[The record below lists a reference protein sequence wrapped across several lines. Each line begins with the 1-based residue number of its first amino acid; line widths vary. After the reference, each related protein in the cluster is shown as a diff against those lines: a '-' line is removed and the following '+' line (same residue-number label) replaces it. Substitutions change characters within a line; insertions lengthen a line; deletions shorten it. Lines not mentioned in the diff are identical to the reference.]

1 MKNSMFKAIATL
13 ACAAALTA
21 CGGGA
26 KNNDTTPLPPQP
38 AYAVVVDNEPGGSSA
53 PVVATGDLVTFS
65 YTGWLYDETKTDKK
79 GVQFETSVVDSVDKP
94 LTMTVGVGTRIAG
107 WDKALTGMQ
116 AGGSRLVI
124 IPSNMAFGPVD
135 VKDSTGK
142 VIVPASTSVVYE
154 LKVHSFSTLPS
165 PIPPQ
170 PAFTKTDLV
179 TGTGT
184 AAAAKN
190 LVTIRYTGWLYDN
203 TKTDNKGAEFFDAY
217 SGQAF
222 SFLLGVDS
230 RIAGWDQGIVGMQ
243 VGGKRRLL
251 IPASMAWA
259 QYGLKDNATGT
270 FRVPPSTAVVYEIEV
285 TAINATPPAQT
296 AQPEFK
302 AIDVVEGN
310 NSSLVAAAG
319 NILTVHY
326 SGYLYDDSV
335 TDKRGL
341 RFDTSLTKGVP
352 LSVTLGANAVIKG
365 WEQGLLGIRAGGKRT
380 LIIPASLAYGTAG
393 QGSVPANA
401 PLIFD
406 IEVTSVSAA
415 K

>member
-79 GVQFETSVVDSVDKP
+79 GAQFETSVVDSVDKP

-135 VKDSTGK
+135 IKDSTGK
-142 VIVPASTSVVYE
+142 VIVPANTSVVYE
-154 LKVHSFSTLPS
+154 LKVHSFNTLPS

-179 TGTGT
+179 TGTGA

-203 TKTDNKGAEFFDAY
+203 TKTDNKGAEFFDTY

-259 QYGLKDNATGT
+259 QFGLKDDATGLY
-270 FRVPPSTAVVYEIEV
+270 RVPPSTAVVYEIEV
-285 TAINATPPAQT
+285 TAINATPPAQST
-296 AQPEFK
+296 QPAFQK
-302 AIDVVEGN
+302 IDVAAGTGT
-310 NSSLVAAAG
+310 LVAATG
-319 NILTVHY
+319 NTLTVHY

-341 RFDTSLTKGVP
+341 RFDTSRTTGVP
-352 LSVTLGANAVIKG
+352 LSVKLGTNAVIQG
-365 WEQGLLGIRAGGKRT
+365 WEQGLLGMKVGGKRT
-380 LIIPASLAYGTAG
+380 LIIPADLAYGSTAKTNI
-393 QGSVPANA
+393 PANS

-406 IEVTSVSAA
+406 VEVTSITQ
-415 K
+415 

>member
-13 ACAAALTA
+13 ACAVAVTA
-21 CGGGA
+21 CGGGP
-26 KNNDTTPLPPQP
+26 KNNEAPLPPQP
-38 AYAVVVDNEPGGSSA
+38 AYAVVVDSVPGTPG
-53 PVVATGDLVTFS
+53 PVVASGDLVTFS

-79 GVQFETSVVDSVDKP
+79 GTQFESSTVDNVDKP
-94 LTMTVGVGTRIAG
+94 LTMTVGVGARIAG
-107 WDKALTGMQ
+107 WDKALIGMQ
-116 AGGSRLVI
+116 AGGKRLVI
-124 IPSNMAFGPVD
+124 VPSNMAFGPAD

-142 VIVPASTSVVYE
+142 VIVPANTSVVYQLE
-154 LKVHSFSTLPS
+154 VHSFSTLPS

-170 PAFTKTDLV
+170 PVFTKTDLQA
-179 TGTGT
+179 GTGA

-190 LVTIRYTGWLYDN
+190 LVSIKYTGYLYDS
-203 TKTDNKGAEFFDAY
+203 TKPDNAYKGAEFDRSDVPFA
-217 SGQAF
+217 
-222 SFLLGVDS
+222 FLLGVDS

-243 VGGKRRLL
+243 VGSKRRLL

-259 QYGLKDNATGT
+259 QYGLKDNATGM

-285 TAINATPPAQT
+285 TGINATPPAQT

-302 AIDVVEGN
+302 VIDVVVGSN
-310 NSSLVAAAG
+310 ASLVAATG

-326 SGYLYDDSV
+326 SGYLYDESV

-341 RFDTSLTKGVP
+341 RFDTSLTTGLP

-365 WEQGLLGIRAGGKRT
+365 WEQGLLGVRAGGKRT
-380 LIIPASLAYGTAG
+380 LIIPASLAYGADG
-393 QGSVPANA
+393 KGSIPANA

-406 IEVTSVSAA
+406 IEVTSVSPA

>member
-79 GVQFETSVVDSVDKP
+79 GAQFETSVVDSVDKP

-179 TGTGT
+179 TGTGA

-203 TKTDNKGAEFFDAY
+203 TKMDNKGAEFFDAY

-259 QYGLKDNATGT
+259 QFGLKDDATGLY
-270 FRVPPSTAVVYEIEV
+270 RVPPSTAVVYEIEV
-285 TAINATPPAQT
+285 TAINATPPAQST
-296 AQPEFK
+296 QPAFQK
-302 AIDVVEGN
+302 IDVAAGTGT
-310 NSSLVAAAG
+310 LVAATG
-319 NILTVHY
+319 NTLTVHY

-341 RFDTSLTKGVP
+341 RFDTSRTTGVP
-352 LSVTLGANAVIKG
+352 LSVKLGTNAVIQG
-365 WEQGLLGIRAGGKRT
+365 WEQGLLGMKVGGKRT
-380 LIIPASLAYGTAG
+380 LIIPADLAYGSTAKTNI
-393 QGSVPANA
+393 PANS

-406 IEVTSVSAA
+406 VEVTSITQ
-415 K
+415 

>member
-79 GVQFETSVVDSVDKP
+79 GVQFEASVVDSVDKP

-135 VKDSTGK
+135 IKDSTGK
-142 VIVPASTSVVYE
+142 VIVPANTSVVYE
-154 LKVHSFSTLPS
+154 LKVHSFNTLPS

-179 TGTGT
+179 TGTGA

-259 QYGLKDNATGT
+259 QFGLKDDATGLY
-270 FRVPPSTAVVYEIEV
+270 RVPPSTAVVYEIEV
-285 TAINATPPAQT
+285 TAINATPPAQST
-296 AQPEFK
+296 QPAFQK
-302 AIDVVEGN
+302 IDVAAGTGT
-310 NSSLVAAAG
+310 LVAATG
-319 NILTVHY
+319 NTLTVHY

-341 RFDTSLTKGVP
+341 RFDTSRTTGVP
-352 LSVTLGANAVIKG
+352 LSVKLGTNAVIQG
-365 WEQGLLGIRAGGKRT
+365 WEQGLLGMKVGGKRT
-380 LIIPASLAYGTAG
+380 LIIPADLAYGSTAKTNI
-393 QGSVPANA
+393 PANS

-406 IEVTSVSAA
+406 VEVTSITQ
-415 K
+415 

>member
-79 GVQFETSVVDSVDKP
+79 GAQFETSVVDSVDKP

-135 VKDSTGK
+135 IKDSTGK
-142 VIVPASTSVVYE
+142 VIVPANTSVVYE
-154 LKVHSFSTLPS
+154 LKVHSFNTLPS

-179 TGTGT
+179 TGTGA

-259 QYGLKDNATGT
+259 QFGLKDDATGLY
-270 FRVPPSTAVVYEIEV
+270 RVPPSTAVVYEIEV
-285 TAINATPPAQT
+285 TAINATPPAQST
-296 AQPEFK
+296 QPAFQK
-302 AIDVVEGN
+302 IDVAAGTGT
-310 NSSLVAAAG
+310 LVAATG
-319 NILTVHY
+319 NTLTVHY

-341 RFDTSLTKGVP
+341 RFDTSRTTGVP
-352 LSVTLGANAVIKG
+352 LSVKLGTNAVIQG
-365 WEQGLLGIRAGGKRT
+365 WEQGLLGMKVGGKRT
-380 LIIPASLAYGTAG
+380 LIIPADLAYGSTAKTNI
-393 QGSVPANA
+393 PANS

-406 IEVTSVSAA
+406 VEVTSITQ
-415 K
+415 

>member
-79 GVQFETSVVDSVDKP
+79 GAQFETSVVDSVDKP

-179 TGTGT
+179 TGTGA

-203 TKTDNKGAEFFDAY
+203 TKMDNKGAEFFDAY

-230 RIAGWDQGIVGMQ
+230 RIAGWDQGMGPVWPQG
-243 VGGKRRLL
+243 RR
-251 IPASMAWA
+251 
-259 QYGLKDNATGT
+259 D
-270 FRVPPSTAVVYEIEV
+270 
-285 TAINATPPAQT
+285 
-296 AQPEFK
+296 
-302 AIDVVEGN
+302 
-310 NSSLVAAAG
+310 
-319 NILTVHY
+319 
-326 SGYLYDDSV
+326 
-335 TDKRGL
+335 
-341 RFDTSLTKGVP
+341 
-352 LSVTLGANAVIKG
+352 
-365 WEQGLLGIRAGGKRT
+365 RT
-380 LIIPASLAYGTAG
+380 LPR
-393 QGSVPANA
+393 
-401 PLIFD
+401 
-406 IEVTSVSAA
+406 AA
-415 K
+415 KHGRRV

>member
-79 GVQFETSVVDSVDKP
+79 GTQFETSVVDSVDKP

-135 VKDSTGK
+135 IKDSTGK
-142 VIVPASTSVVYE
+142 VIVPANTSVVYE
-154 LKVHSFSTLPS
+154 LKVHSFNTLPS

-179 TGTGT
+179 TGTGA

-259 QYGLKDNATGT
+259 QFGLKDDATGLY
-270 FRVPPSTAVVYEIEV
+270 RVPPSTAVVYEIEV
-285 TAINATPPAQT
+285 TAINATPPAQST
-296 AQPEFK
+296 QPAFQK
-302 AIDVVEGN
+302 IDVAAGTGT
-310 NSSLVAAAG
+310 LVAATG
-319 NILTVHY
+319 NTLTVHY

-341 RFDTSLTKGVP
+341 RFDTSRTTGVP
-352 LSVTLGANAVIKG
+352 LSVKLGTNAVIQG
-365 WEQGLLGIRAGGKRT
+365 WEQGLLGMKVGGKRT
-380 LIIPASLAYGTAG
+380 LIIPADLAYGSTAKTNI
-393 QGSVPANA
+393 PANS

-406 IEVTSVSAA
+406 VEVTSITQ
-415 K
+415 